1 MKRKE
6 TSRGVAATVVMKS
19 RPFHRRPHGVSG
31 RGKDTVFRGS
41 RGYCRGMSQVRGDE
55 VVVDVV

>member
-19 RPFHRRPHGVSG
+19 RPFHRRPHGVWLVGERIQSSG
-31 RGKDTVFRGS
+31 AVGGH
-41 RGYCRGMSQVRGDE
+41 RGMSQVRGDE
-55 VVVDVV
+55 VVVDIV